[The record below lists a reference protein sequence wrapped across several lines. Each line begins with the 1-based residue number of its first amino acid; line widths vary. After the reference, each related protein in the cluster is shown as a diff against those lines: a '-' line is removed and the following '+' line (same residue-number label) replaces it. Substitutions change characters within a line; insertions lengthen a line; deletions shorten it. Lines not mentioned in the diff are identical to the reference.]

1 MYEELTCFKAY
12 DIRGEI
18 DININ
23 EEIAYRVGRSVA
35 QHFNSKSIVVG
46 FDARK
51 TSPDFAKAVGQGI
64 MDAGSDLIDIGLA
77 GTEEMYWAVSNFS
90 ASAGIMVT
98 ASHNPINY
106 NGMKIV
112 KSGSRPLDDNEDFK
126 AIKNL
131 AETEKW
137 TKTDN
142 KGSHLD
148 YSDEARSDYV
158 TKVMSFVNR
167 NELKPLKI
175 VINSGNGAA
184 GPTFDAIE
192 KKLNTNYPKIE
203 FVRVDHIPDSTF
215 PNGIPNP
222 LLLENHHKT
231 ADIVKNA
238 GADFGV
244 AFDGDFDRCFFFDE
258 TGKFVPG
265 EYLVG
270 LLASIFL
277 EKEQGA
283 TIVHDPR
290 VIWNTQDI
298 VSQKGGKAE
307 QSKTGHAFIKQTMRK
322 HEAVYGGEMSA
333 HHYFRD
339 FAYCDSGMIPW
350 LLVAEL
356 VSIKN
361 QSLGDL
367 VKDRV
372 SSFPSSGEINFKVK
386 DADSSIT
393 SVLENYRTQAKTLD
407 EMDGFSLTI
416 DDWRFN
422 LRKSNTEPLVRLNVE
437 SKGTSINLD
446 EQVKK
451 ISKSIK
457 ISLII
462 SRCYQKNN
470 QKQFWI
476 RNQYFYMFLFGKNNC
491 FF

>member
-23 EEIAYRVGRSVA
+23 EAIAYRVGRSVA

-46 FDARK
+46 FDARE
-51 TSPDFAKAVGQGI
+51 TSPAFAKAVGQGI
-64 MDAGSDLIDIGLA
+64 MDAGSNLIDIGLA

-90 ASAGIMVT
+90 ASAGIVVT

-112 KSGSRPLDDNEDFK
+112 KSGSRPLNDNEDFK

-137 TKTDN
+137 AKTDN

-148 YSDEARSDYV
+148 YSNQARSDYV
-158 TKVMSFVNR
+158 TKVLSFVNR
-167 NELKPLKI
+167 NKLKPLKI

-192 KKLNTNYPKIE
+192 KKLNTNNPKIE
-203 FVRVDHIPDSTF
+203 FVRVDHTPDSTF

-222 LLLENHHKT
+222 LLHENHHKT
-231 ADIVKNA
+231 ADIVKNV

-386 DADSSIT
+386 DADSSIA

-407 EMDGFSLTI
+407 KMDGFSLTI

-446 EQVKK
+446 DQVKK
-451 ISKSIK
+451 ISNLLKST
-457 ISLII
+457 S
-462 SRCYQKNN
+462 
-470 QKQFWI
+470 
-476 RNQYFYMFLFGKNNC
+476 
-491 FF
+491 

>member
-23 EEIAYRVGRSVA
+23 EAIAYRVGRSVA

-46 FDARK
+46 FDARE
-51 TSPDFAKAVGQGI
+51 TSPAFAKAVGQGI
-64 MDAGSDLIDIGLA
+64 MDAGSNLIDIGLA

-90 ASAGIMVT
+90 ASAGIVVT

-148 YSDEARSDYV
+148 YSDQARSDYV

-203 FVRVDHIPDSTF
+203 FVRVDHTPNSTF

-222 LLLENHHKT
+222 LLPENHHKT
-231 ADIVKNA
+231 ADIVKNV

-386 DADSSIT
+386 DADSSIA

-407 EMDGFSLTI
+407 KMDGFSLTI

-437 SKGTSINLD
+437 SKGTNINLD

-451 ISKSIK
+451 ISKLLK
-457 ISLII
+457 
-462 SRCYQKNN
+462 
-470 QKQFWI
+470 
-476 RNQYFYMFLFGKNNC
+476 
-491 FF
+491 

>member
-23 EEIAYRVGRSVA
+23 EAIAYRVGRSVA

-46 FDARK
+46 FDARE
-51 TSPDFAKAVGQGI
+51 TSPAFAKAVGQGI
-64 MDAGSDLIDIGLA
+64 MDAGSNLIDIGLA

-90 ASAGIMVT
+90 ASAGIVVT

-112 KSGSRPLDDNEDFK
+112 KSGSRPLNDNEDFK

-137 TKTDN
+137 AKTDN

-148 YSDEARSDYV
+148 YSNQARSDYV
-158 TKVMSFVNR
+158 TKVLSFVNR
-167 NELKPLKI
+167 NKLKPLKI

-192 KKLNTNYPKIE
+192 KKLNTNNPKIE
-203 FVRVDHIPDSTF
+203 FVRVDHTPDSTF

-222 LLLENHHKT
+222 LLHENHHKT
-231 ADIVKNA
+231 ADIVKNV

-258 TGKFVPG
+258 TGKFVAG

-298 VSQKGGKAE
+298 VSRKGGKAE

-386 DADSSIT
+386 DADNSIS
-393 SVLENYRTQAKTLD
+393 SVLENYQSQAKTLD
-407 EMDGFSLTI
+407 KTDGFSLII

-422 LRKSNTEPLVRLNVE
+422 LRKSNTEPLVRLNIE

-446 EQVKK
+446 DQVKK
-451 ISKSIK
+451 ISKLL
-457 ISLII
+457 ISA
-462 SRCYQKNN
+462 S
-470 QKQFWI
+470 
-476 RNQYFYMFLFGKNNC
+476 
-491 FF
+491 

>member
-23 EEIAYRVGRSVA
+23 EAIAYRVGRSVA

-46 FDARK
+46 FDARE
-51 TSPDFAKAVGQGI
+51 TSPAFAKAVGQGI
-64 MDAGSDLIDIGLA
+64 MDAGSNLIDIGLA

-90 ASAGIMVT
+90 ASAGIVVT

-112 KSGSRPLDDNEDFK
+112 KSGSRPLNDNEDFK

-137 TKTDN
+137 AKTDN

-148 YSDEARSDYV
+148 YSNQARSDYV
-158 TKVMSFVNR
+158 TKVLSFVNR
-167 NELKPLKI
+167 NKLKPLKI

-192 KKLNTNYPKIE
+192 KKLNTNNPKIE
-203 FVRVDHIPDSTF
+203 FVRVDHTPDSTF

-222 LLLENHHKT
+222 LLHENHHKT
-231 ADIVKNA
+231 ADIVKNV

-372 SSFPSSGEINFKVK
+372 SSFPISGEINFKVK
-386 DADSSIT
+386 DADNSIS
-393 SVLENYRTQAKTLD
+393 SVLENYQSQAKTLD
-407 EMDGFSLTI
+407 KTDGFSLII

-422 LRKSNTEPLVRLNVE
+422 LRKSNTEPLVRLNIE

-446 EQVKK
+446 DQVKK
-451 ISKSIK
+451 ISKLL
-457 ISLII
+457 ISA
-462 SRCYQKNN
+462 S
-470 QKQFWI
+470 
-476 RNQYFYMFLFGKNNC
+476 
-491 FF
+491 

>member
-23 EEIAYRVGRSVA
+23 EAIAYRVGRSVA
-35 QHFNSKSIVVG
+35 QHFNSKAIVVG
-46 FDARK
+46 FDARE
-51 TSPDFAKAVGQGI
+51 TSPAFAKAVGQGI
-64 MDAGSDLIDIGLA
+64 MDAGSNLIDIGLA

-90 ASAGIMVT
+90 ASAGIVVT

-112 KSGSRPLDDNEDFK
+112 KSGSRPLDDYEDFK
-126 AIKNL
+126 VIKNL

-203 FVRVDHIPDSTF
+203 FVRVDHTPNSTF

-222 LLLENHHKT
+222 LLPENHHKT
-231 ADIVKNA
+231 ADIVKNV

-386 DADSSIT
+386 DADSSIA

-407 EMDGFSLTI
+407 KMDGFSLTI

-437 SKGTSINLD
+437 SKGASINLD

-451 ISKSIK
+451 ISKLLK
-457 ISLII
+457 
-462 SRCYQKNN
+462 
-470 QKQFWI
+470 
-476 RNQYFYMFLFGKNNC
+476 
-491 FF
+491 

>member
-18 DININ
+18 DIDIN

-46 FDARK
+46 FDARE
-51 TSPDFAKAVGQGI
+51 TSPAFAKAVGQGI
-64 MDAGSDLIDIGLA
+64 MDAGSNLIDIGLA

-90 ASAGIMVT
+90 ASAGIVVT

-148 YSDEARSDYV
+148 YSDQARSDYV

-203 FVRVDHIPDSTF
+203 FVRVDHTPNSTF

-222 LLLENHHKT
+222 LLPENHHKT
-231 ADIVKNA
+231 ADIVKNV

-407 EMDGFSLTI
+407 KMDGFSLTI

-451 ISKSIK
+451 ISKLLK
-457 ISLII
+457 
-462 SRCYQKNN
+462 
-470 QKQFWI
+470 
-476 RNQYFYMFLFGKNNC
+476 
-491 FF
+491 